1 MKARGLLIRP
11 MCGCGNKAVSTGLD
25 EKGRQNYRTRCRTC
39 IRKAQALRKDFY
51 KSCGKKW
58 EGGKR
63 FDTDHI
69 DGNPSNNNPS
79 NVQTLCRDCHSV
91 KTTKEK
97 HEKKMLKM
105 QGI

>member
-1 MKARGLLIRP
+1 MKARGLLVRP

-39 IRKAQALRKDFY
+39 IRKAQALRKDFCEA
-51 KSCGKKW
+51 CGKKW
-58 EGGKR
+58 EHGKR

-69 DGNPSNNNPS
+69 DGNPSNNDPS
-79 NVQTLCRDCHSV
+79 NIQTLCRDCHSV

>member
-11 MCGCGNKAVSTGLD
+11 VCGCGNKAVSAGLD
-25 EKGRQNYRTRCRTC
+25 KKGRQNYKTRCKTC
-39 IRKAQALRKDFY
+39 IRRAQVLRKDY
-51 KSCGKKW
+51 CEGCGKKW

-69 DGNPSNNNPS
+69 DGNPSNNDPS
-79 NVQTLCRDCHSV
+79 NVQTLCRKCHSK

-97 HEKKMLKM
+97 HEKMSKM
-105 QGI
+105 QRS